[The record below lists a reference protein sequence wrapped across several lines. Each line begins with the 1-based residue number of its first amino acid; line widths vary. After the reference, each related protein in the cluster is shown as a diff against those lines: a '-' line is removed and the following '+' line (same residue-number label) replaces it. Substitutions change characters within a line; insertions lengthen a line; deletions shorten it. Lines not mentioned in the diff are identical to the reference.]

1 MGRKP
6 YYKNIR
12 TGNYGVLEGGQ
23 FTITGGQGQPDA
35 YLSRRL
41 LEAAGGMVE
50 LSSAEERV
58 LARDLVEVSP
68 EEVQK
73 ALLGF

>member
-12 TGNYGVLEGGQ
+12 TGNYGSLEGS
-23 FTITGGQGQPDA
+23 TISITGGQPNA
-35 YLSRRL
+35 YLSLRL
-41 LEAAGGMVE
+41 CKAVNGIVE
-50 LSSAEERV
+50 LSSVEERV
-58 LARDLVEVSP
+58 LDSDLVEVSQ